1 MERRTREEFEKLH
14 SFLDA
19 EEEAR
24 MEALRGEE
32 EQKRRALMEKI
43 EEINRNI
50 TSVSESIRGLEEE
63 IALEGI
69 SVLHVSLKYIKGY
82 LHKNTFLFL
91 KQKMPL
97 FFSRNARG
105 HWKGD

>member
-14 SFLDA
+14 SFLQA

-24 MEALRGEE
+24 MEALRRDEE
-32 EQKRRALMEKI
+32 VKSQAMRQKI

-50 TSVSESIRGLEEE
+50 TSVSESIKTLEEE

-69 SVLHVSLKYIKGY
+69 SVLHVS
-82 LHKNTFLFL
+82 
-91 KQKMPL
+91 
-97 FFSRNARG
+97 FFY
-105 HWKGD
+105 KCFK